1 MRELPR
7 LVSRPLTL
15 AITTAGLVLAGC
27 GSTPSQ
33 RGAAAP
39 AKPPGVPTQG
49 GGYYQD
55 DGPAADTPADLA
67 RTPDAEPRVETLVA
81 RGPNKPYTV
90 LGRDYVPLAADVPL
104 RQRGRASWY
113 GKKFHGRR
121 TASGEVY
128 NMHAMT
134 AAHPTMPIPSYAR
147 VRHVASGRE
156 VVVRVNDRG
165 PFHADRIIDLSY
177 TAALKLG
184 FISQGSA
191 LVEVE
196 RITHDEIRTGSWR
209 RDTAGGTMVAATPAP
224 APAVVPPVSAPTP
237 PVAPAAPAVPLAQAT
252 GPGGSADPIA
262 GFAGAP
268 DSPGSAVPPPRPV
281 VDAPPA
287 AAHTVAAQGYWVQ
300 LGAFRQR
307 EGAETFHRR
316 VSREVDWLAPLL
328 AIFSDSPVFRLQAGP
343 YPSRDE
349 AQSVAQR
356 VREALQLVPSIVE
369 RR

>member
-1 MRELPR
+1 MRELPL

-15 AITTAGLVLAGC
+15 VITTAGLVLAGC

-33 RGAAAP
+33 RGAGAP
-39 AKPPGVPTQG
+39 AKPAGTPTQG

-67 RTPDAEPRVETLVA
+67 RTPDAEPRVEPLVA

-191 LVEVE
+191 VVEVE

-209 RDTAGGTMVAATPAP
+209 RDAPGSTVVAAAPTP
-224 APAVVPPVSAPTP
+224 APAVVPPAPAPATPTP
-237 PVAPAAPAVPLAQAT
+237 AGPAAAPA
-252 GPGGSADPIA
+252 GSADPIA
-262 GFAGAP
+262 GFAGAA
-268 DSPGSAVPPPRPV
+268 DAPGPAATPPRPV
-281 VDAPPA
+281 ADAPPA
-287 AAHTVAAQGYWVQ
+287 AAHTAAAQGYWVQ

-328 AIFSDSPVFRLQAGP
+328 AIFSDNPVFRLQAGP